1 MFRSVETFLRPR
13 TIAIVGA
20 SETGGAGW
28 PKGIYENFAHEDFPA
43 QVYLVNPGRDALWGQ
58 KVYPDFASLPE
69 KIDLAI
75 VIIPAEAIVD
85 VLSEAADAGLA
96 NALIFASRFGEGGD
110 EAGAQRA
117 AALREICD
125 RSGLRISGPNC
136 MGAISL
142 PERLLF
148 YPTPR
153 VRGLPLGEVGVVFQ
167 SGGTFQFWLEQG
179 AARGL
184 GYSYAVSSGNEL
196 DLDMADYIN
205 FLVDDDHTRVIAC
218 MAEGVRRPEALMAA
232 AERAFDAGKPVLMLK
247 VGRTAGGQAAAQSH
261 TGALATDDHIFTAMC
276 RKYGIVLVDT
286 LDELIEA
293 ALAFSAGRLPAGGR
307 VAFVGYSGGAKGLFI
322 DIAEQN
328 GIEMPDFTAETQAR
342 LAPMIDSGVSPSNP
356 LDTGAGLARR
366 FEQFAEACKIVIAD
380 ENIDMLSVQGQL
392 PLVEGGAG
400 DPAYFR
406 AILDSTDK
414 PVVAHNRMSQNINDV
429 GRAFQAATGIAF
441 LQRLPEVARTL
452 IALADYAER
461 RRRGIPDMDP
471 PTPRS
476 SGLPVEAILAEHGIN
491 GPASGF
497 ARTAAEAGAAAAD
510 TGFPVA
516 LKIVSPQA
524 VHKTE
529 VGGVALNIVSEDAA
543 IAAAADMEARL
554 RNVDPGAEIEGFM
567 VQQMVQGLEV
577 IAGVRDDPQFG
588 PVLALGF
595 GGVLVEAIGDV
606 SFRLLPVTAADV
618 SDMLGELRAKSL
630 LGSFRGAPARDV
642 DALINCAVGLSQAYL
657 ALRDRVSDIEINPLM
672 VGAAGDGVC
681 AVDIRAIPRAS

>member
-43 QVYLVNPGRDALWGQ
+43 QVYLVNPDRDALWGE

-196 DLDMADYIN
+196 DLNMADYIN

-218 MAEGVRRPEALMAA
+218 MA
-232 AERAFDAGKPVLMLK
+232 
-247 VGRTAGGQAAAQSH
+247 
-261 TGALATDDHIFTAMC
+261 
-276 RKYGIVLVDT
+276 
-286 LDELIEA
+286 
-293 ALAFSAGRLPAGGR
+293 
-307 VAFVGYSGGAKGLFI
+307 
-322 DIAEQN
+322 
-328 GIEMPDFTAETQAR
+328 
-342 LAPMIDSGVSPSNP
+342 
-356 LDTGAGLARR
+356 
-366 FEQFAEACKIVIAD
+366 
-380 ENIDMLSVQGQL
+380 
-392 PLVEGGAG
+392 
-400 DPAYFR
+400 
-406 AILDSTDK
+406 
-414 PVVAHNRMSQNINDV
+414 
-429 GRAFQAATGIAF
+429 
-441 LQRLPEVARTL
+441 
-452 IALADYAER
+452 
-461 RRRGIPDMDP
+461 
-471 PTPRS
+471 
-476 SGLPVEAILAEHGIN
+476 
-491 GPASGF
+491 
-497 ARTAAEAGAAAAD
+497 
-510 TGFPVA
+510 
-516 LKIVSPQA
+516 
-524 VHKTE
+524 
-529 VGGVALNIVSEDAA
+529 
-543 IAAAADMEARL
+543 
-554 RNVDPGAEIEGFM
+554 
-567 VQQMVQGLEV
+567 
-577 IAGVRDDPQFG
+577 
-588 PVLALGF
+588 
-595 GGVLVEAIGDV
+595 
-606 SFRLLPVTAADV
+606 
-618 SDMLGELRAKSL
+618 
-630 LGSFRGAPARDV
+630 
-642 DALINCAVGLSQAYL
+642 
-657 ALRDRVSDIEINPLM
+657 
-672 VGAAGDGVC
+672 
-681 AVDIRAIPRAS
+681 